1 MKREWKT
8 FSRLRSQQRVNRK
21 QHALSAVQCS
31 PVSAV
36 QSSAACAM
44 CVCVCGAVVLLG
56 SVQSEKSWN
65 ILMASGS
72 LVHLKATRNCV
83 RHGSAGSDNFY

>member
-21 QHALSAVQCS
+21 QHALIALLQSVQC
-31 PVSAV
+31 VSRDKALI
-36 QSSAACAM
+36 C
-44 CVCVCGAVVLLG
+44 VVLLG

-65 ILMASGS
+65 ILMGPTLVASGS
-72 LVHLKATRNCV
+72 LVHLKATRNYV
-83 RHGSAGSDNFY
+83 RHGSAGSDNFN